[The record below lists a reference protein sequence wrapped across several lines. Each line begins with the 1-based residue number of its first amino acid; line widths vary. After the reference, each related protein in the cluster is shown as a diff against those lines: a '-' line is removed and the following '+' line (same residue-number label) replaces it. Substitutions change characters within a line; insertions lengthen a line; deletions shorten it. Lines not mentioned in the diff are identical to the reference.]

1 MKAYREFMADFLKKN
16 QDVNLTMKAV
26 EENVPWARQ
35 KIREEALIAAYGMDT
50 QRRMTTEMDTQLQ
63 RAIIEIPQ
71 SAQLAER
78 ARKLSRSSKK

>member
-1 MKAYREFMADFLKKN
+1 
-16 QDVNLTMKAV
+16 
-26 EENVPWARQ
+26 
-35 KIREEALIAAYGMDT
+35 
-50 QRRMTTEMDTQLQ
+50 MTTEMDTQLQ